1 MKNNTIVYVGGFRFP
16 DLDAAAKRVYGL
28 GKVMNYLGYNVVFAG
43 GESSTDTKE
52 RIFNGFSYYS
62 MNELDKNN
70 KNLFQKII
78 SFFKAGSNTIEWL
91 TKYITQ
97 NDVKKIIIYNSS
109 AVFISK
115 LIRFCKKNKIEL
127 LFDITEWYDSEHL
140 PGGKYGIV
148 ALDNYIKMNYIYHK
162 NVKKIVVSD
171 FLKKHYETSSK
182 TIVIPPIN
190 EYEQKFIAK
199 GIEDKIRLLYAGS
212 PGRKDDLYTI
222 IKVYLE
228 NVDKLPNLE
237 FNIVG
242 IGEDF
247 LSSQN
252 LELGLGNIRF
262 YGRLPFERVRLMYKN
277 SHFSFLI
284 RENKRYA
291 NAGFSTKFVESMSL
305 STPVIANLTSDIEKY
320 LKNDI
325 NGVVINKLSEEC
337 ILEVLI
343 KINNMSLEQYENIQ
357 YEAYKTSQLF
367 RGENFINNVKDIL
380 L

>member
-1 MKNNTIVYVGGFRFP
+1 M
-16 DLDAAAKRVYGL
+16 
-28 GKVMNYLGYNVVFAG
+28 
-43 GESSTDTKE
+43 
-52 RIFNGFSYYS
+52 
-62 MNELDKNN
+62 
-70 KNLFQKII
+70 
-78 SFFKAGSNTIEWL
+78 
-91 TKYITQ
+91 
-97 NDVKKIIIYNSS
+97 
-109 AVFISK
+109 
-115 LIRFCKKNKIEL
+115 
-127 LFDITEWYDSEHL
+127 
-140 PGGKYGIV
+140 
-148 ALDNYIKMNYIYHK
+148 
-162 NVKKIVVSD
+162 
-171 FLKKHYETSSK
+171 
-182 TIVIPPIN
+182 
-190 EYEQKFIAK
+190 AK